1 MTYTVIKSSNT
12 VTTTPLLPTSIPE
25 LLPGVSVG
33 GYFNTTLTAGNSATP
48 SQTEISGSYAR
59 TLSGV
64 TIGGPTAT
72 ILRPAPIRPPITLN
86 QPTIVIFK
94 QITNLEWVKNL
105 GPNGNGVARNELGD
119 WFTESALSASDQ
131 FGNGIKLET
140 IAATGTVS
148 ETVTASDGTTASGV
162 TYSGFPTLKISGS
175 YNSAVFPYN
184 ILSYTNNN
192 SATVLTVNNLYSF
205 PDRVDSFLGLEA
217 DTRTTTQLRFT
228 VRVTYS
234 LSVSWGIW
242 NNFLSSTE
250 KNKILALYNA
260 RGYTTSGSGTEL
272 HEVTHNVTNNLTAWG
287 PILED
292 IRDTRVRTLTERD
305 YLYQNTSIKKIT
317 IS

>member
-33 GYFNTTLTAGNSATP
+33 GYFNVTLSAGNSTVP

-64 TIGGPTAT
+64 TIGGPSSDIIRA
-72 ILRPAPIRPPITLN
+72 APVRPPITLN

-105 GPNGNGVARNELGD
+105 GPNQNAVARNELGD

-131 FGNGIKLET
+131 FGNGIRLET
-140 IAATGTVS
+140 VAASGIVS
-148 ETVTASDGTTASGV
+148 ETVTAADGTTASGV
-162 TYSGFPTLKISGS
+162 TYSGFTSLKISGS
-175 YNSAVFPYN
+175 YNSAVFPYTT
-184 ILSYTNNN
+184 LSYTNNN
-192 SATVLTVNNLYSF
+192 SPTVLKVNNIYSF
-205 PDRVDSFLGLEA
+205 PDKVDSFLGLDA
-217 DTRTTTQLRFT
+217 DARTTSQLRFT
-228 VRVTYS
+228 VRVTYT
-234 LSVSWGIW
+234 LNVSWGIW

-272 HEVTHNVTNNLTAWG
+272 HEITHNVTNNLTAWG
-287 PILED
+287 DILDD
-292 IRDTRVRTLTERD
+292 IRENRVRTLTERD